1 MRNAVSQPRLALLS
15 SPRSG
20 SNPLA
25 GPVGIASQ
33 PVDPRYLDVYDETDR
48 RVGLALFDP
57 AFRRE
62 ALAALSASLA
72 PEELPV
78 HAPAG
83 RVAALAS

>member
-1 MRNAVSQPRLALLS
+1 MPKLVSLPRLVLLS

-20 SNPLA
+20 NDVLT
-25 GPVGIASQ
+25 GPVAIPSQ
-33 PVDPRYLDVYDETDR
+33 PVDPRYVDAYDETDR

-57 AFRRE
+57 AYCRE

-78 HAPAG
+78 RAPA
-83 RVAALAS
+83 RDVAALAS